1 MKNCFNFR
9 MCLALVLSSFSSAV
23 LAQPDLDH
31 YKPRASYSGNSRA
44 LITSLTQ
51 NLLGELAGLD
61 ESDNARIVS
70 KLNDAR
76 VQALA
81 NMVTKGAFLQDDS
94 LETYVNTTLE
104 NIVRANAIA
113 PDYRRVL
120 ILDSPQINAFCFGHG
135 IYIVTVGLL
144 GRIHN
149 ENELAF
155 TLAHEVAHDLLGHI
169 RKRIVREAEVSMA
182 KKTKEQVRKMLS
194 GTIEP
199 KDIEEYRSLVYG
211 VTRHTR
217 INELQADSMGMSL
230 MQNAGYDGAEGIGML
245 TVLDESLK
253 PKFDIGADLV
263 WPLHA
268 KEYPLQESW
277 FSKRLSIY
285 SRGYTDSYLYSVDSL
300 ETHPDIALRRKMI
313 EQYRRNDVALTEH
326 QPESFVYAVT
336 VMAEFETLQS
346 ACEHAAYDRGLFYA
360 LQLLDRY
367 PANPFLVTRIGKML
381 TTLYQAKSNNDNTF
395 TSYVPKYT
403 AYYSEELTLIN
414 NMLHN
419 LSAKE
424 LGEVAYYFIN
434 NPEHFNAG
442 EKSHYFL
449 LWKISNLTYRRDV
462 ADSMKDAFRDK
473 FHGAIGGY
481 ELK

>member
-1 MKNCFNFR
+1 MW
-9 MCLALVLSSFSSAV
+9 LTLVLSSFGAAV
-23 LAQPDLDH
+23 LAQPNLDH
-31 YKPRASYSGNSRA
+31 YKPRASHSGNSQA

-51 NLLGELAGLD
+51 NLIGELSGLD

-70 KLNDAR
+70 RLNDAR
-76 VQALA
+76 VQALS
-81 NMVTKGAFLQDDS
+81 NMVTKGAFLRDDS
-94 LETYVNTTLE
+94 LETYVNTTLA
-104 NIVRANAIA
+104 NIVRANSIA
-113 PDYRRVL
+113 PDYRKVI

-144 GRIHN
+144 GRIYN

-155 TLAHEVAHDLLGHI
+155 TLAHEVAHDQLGHVK
-169 RKRIVREAEVSMA
+169 KRIIREAELSIA
-182 KKTKEQVRKMLS
+182 KKSKEQVRKMLS

-199 KDIEEYRSLVYG
+199 KDIEAYRSLVYG

-217 INELQADSMGMSL
+217 INELQADSLGMSL
-230 MQNAGYDGAEGIGML
+230 MQNAGYDGDEGMRML

-277 FSKRLSIY
+277 FNKRLSIY
-285 SRGYTDSYLYSVDSL
+285 SRGYRDSYLYSVDSL
-300 ETHPDIALRRKMI
+300 ETHPDIDLRRKMI
-313 EQYRRNDVALTEH
+313 EQYRRNDVNLSEH
-326 QPESFVYAVT
+326 QPEPFVYAVT
-336 VMAEFETLQS
+336 AMAEFETLQS

-360 LQLLDRY
+360 LQLLDQY
-367 PANPFLVTRIGKML
+367 PANPFLVARIGKIL

-395 TSYVPKYT
+395 TSYVPNYT
-403 AYYSEELTLIN
+403 AYYSEELTLVN

-419 LSAKE
+419 LSTKE
-424 LGEVAYYFIN
+424 LGEVAFYFIK

-449 LWKISNLTYRRDV
+449 LWKISDLTYRRDV
-462 ADSMKDAFRDK
+462 ADSVKDAFREK
-473 FHGAIGGY
+473 FHAGIGGY